1 MRIHEIVDAQQQQLT
16 NQIDSLKQRKRALR
30 AQRARER
37 AQQAQQAA
45 TRAQQR
51 ATQPVVEDQPHFLG
65 RSRKPTPLP

>member
-1 MRIHEIVDAQQQQLT
+1 MRIDEIVDAQQQQLT

-45 TRAQQR
+45 TRAQLR
-51 ATQPVVEDQPHFLG
+51 AAEPVVVVQPHFQG
-65 RSRKPTPLP
+65 RARNPQRLP